1 MECAGE
7 SALCFLK
14 EMDLNLSG
22 RAGPPPFRREQV
34 LMGFVDKERIK
45 LITLQRTIAPA
56 LEEMEAEF
64 QRITEADSPLTRE
77 IIEHIRQG
85 KSKRFRPT
93 LLLLAAQEE
102 HGFPEAAISAAASV
116 ELVHTA
122 TLVHDDFIDEATT
135 RRGLP
140 SVNEKF
146 GSSAALIMGDFLYSK
161 ALHNLCHVGLN
172 HAVEL
177 LARTTVLMSEAEM
190 LQLEY
195 RYDLDIT
202 LERYLQII
210 YQKTASLIENSCRI
224 GASFNTRLSDQE
236 EAFGVFGRKTGLVF
250 QITDDIFD
258 YLGDARRLGKP
269 TGQDWEEGR
278 ITLPLIAALAKAPQ
292 EVRLQIEELSR
303 ERDPASRAEV
313 WPVIK
318 DFVTEYGG
326 IDFSFACARE
336 YGEEAKAAL
345 SPVATGPQQKLL
357 AVAVEYVINRLN

>member
-1 MECAGE
+1 
-7 SALCFLK
+7 
-14 EMDLNLSG
+14 
-22 RAGPPPFRREQV
+22 
-34 LMGFVDKERIK
+34 MGFVDKERIK

-56 LEEMEAEF
+56 LKAMEAEF
-64 QRITEADSPLTRE
+64 QRITEADSPLTQE
-77 IIEHIRQG
+77 ICDHIRQG

-93 LLLLAAQEE
+93 LLLLSAQDEM
-102 HGFPEAAISAAASV
+102 GFPETSISAAASV

-122 TLVHDDFIDEATT
+122 TLVHDDFIDEALT

-161 ALHNLCHVGLN
+161 ALHNLCQVGLN

-190 LQLEY
+190 LQLEH
-195 RYDLDIT
+195 RYDLAISE
-202 LERYLQII
+202 ERYLQII

-224 GASFNTRLSDQE
+224 GASFNSRLSDQE
-236 EAFGVFGRKTGLVF
+236 DAFGIFGRKTGLVF

-258 YLGDARRLGKP
+258 YLGDERRLGKP

-278 ITLPLIAALAKAPQ
+278 ITLPLIAALANAPQ
-292 EVRLQIEELSR
+292 AVRQHVAELSQER
-303 ERDPASRAEV
+303 EAAARAAS

-318 DFVTEYGG
+318 EFVTQYGG
-326 IDFSFACARE
+326 IDYSFARARE

-345 SPVATGPQQKLL
+345 GPVASGPQQKLL